1 MKAYIGINEVPV
13 NVKVIIDM
21 GEPIVIEVR
30 DTRNGLDVRP
40 YLEPTTL
47 ERLAQDWMLD
57 NESTTE
63 VCF

>member
-1 MKAYIGINEVPV
+1 MISYIGIGDMQVR
-13 NVKVIIDM
+13 VKVIMDM

-30 DTRNGLDVRP
+30 DIRTNQNIHP
-40 YLEPTTL
+40 YLEQTTL

-57 NESTTE
+57 NESTAE

>member
-13 NVKVIIDM
+13 NVKVVLDM

-30 DTRNGLDVRP
+30 DVRNGLDVRG
-40 YLEPTTL
+40 YLEQTTL
-47 ERLAQDWMLD
+47 ERLAQDWMIEND
-57 NESTTE
+57 SEAE

>member
-1 MKAYIGINEVPV
+1 MKAYIGVGEMQVK
-13 NVKVIIDM
+13 VKVIMDM

-30 DTRNGLDVRP
+30 DVATNQNLQP
-40 YLEPTTL
+40 YLEQTTL

-57 NESTTE
+57 NESTAE